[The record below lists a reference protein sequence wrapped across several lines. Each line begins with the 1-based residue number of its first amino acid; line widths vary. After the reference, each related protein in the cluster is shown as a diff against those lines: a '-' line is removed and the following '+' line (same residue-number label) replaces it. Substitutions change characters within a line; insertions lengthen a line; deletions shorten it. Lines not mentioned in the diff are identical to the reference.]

1 MVTRC
6 RAFLLALALT
16 GMPFF
21 SAIAAEP
28 DHLRLG
34 LVKFGSG
41 AWEIDT
47 LRANGLDQAAGVAF
61 DTVDLANPAAG
72 EVALQAGGVDAIIT
86 DWLWVSRQR
95 RAGHKIVFI
104 PHSSALG
111 EIVVPGSSPIH
122 GLAALEGHRLGIA
135 GGPLDKSWLLV
146 RAYSRR
152 LLGHDL
158 ADHVEVVY
166 GAPPLLSQ
174 ELAAEHVD
182 AVLTF
187 WPFAARAE
195 ADGQRI
201 VVTLDQV
208 LSDLGFTTPVPFVGY
223 VFSAAWAA
231 QHAGA
236 LQRFLAATDAARHTL
251 DHDDAAWDSL
261 QAISGAKTPAQ
272 LAALRRWYRAGH
284 PTAWTSK
291 DIAAAGRVYELLDS
305 IGGPGLVGK
314 SKHIVEGTF
323 WRAPA

>member
-187 WPFAARAE
+187 WPYAARLAVGGGRSVITMDE
-195 ADGQRI
+195 VMRG
-201 VVTLDQV
+201 
-208 LSDLGFTTPVPFVGY
+208 LGFTPPVPMIGY
-223 VFSAAWAA
+223 AVTESWLTA
-231 QHAGA
+231 HPGA
-236 LQRFLAATDAARHTL
+236 LTRVLAAIDQADRIMATDRQWDRLRSLTGAP
-251 DHDDAAWDSL
+251 DDA
-261 QAISGAKTPAQ
+261 T
-272 LAALRRWYRAGH
+272 LAALRDRFRAGIA
-284 PTAWTSK
+284 PRRGSADQTQAARLFAVLAETGGAALTDGATGLTA
-291 DIAAAGRVYELLDS
+291 
-305 IGGPGLVGK
+305 
-314 SKHIVEGTF
+314 GTF
-323 WRAPA
+323 WVDSTP